1 MDVSFFTITERE
13 IVMRPVIAVFLTCLA
28 LAACGSTERKT
39 VIVNP
44 PPDSTT
50 VIDKNGD
57 AHVVQH

>member
-1 MDVSFFTITERE
+1 ME
-13 IVMRPVIAVFLTCLA
+13 ISMRPAIAVILVCLS

-50 VIDKNGD
+50 VVD
-57 AHVVQH
+57 ATAMPM

>member
-1 MDVSFFTITERE
+1 
-13 IVMRPVIAVFLTCLA
+13 MRPAIAIVLMCLS

-44 PPDSTT
+44 PPNSTT

-57 AHVVQH
+57 THVVEH